1 MPARQLKSWGA
12 TATHSKPHKIS
23 MHIFTTDLSKVFSRK
38 EQRTVAYENLN
49 FQIGQGE
56 FFCILGPSGCGKTS
70 LLRTIAGLETATSGE
85 LNIQPLNAS
94 KPGSIGMVFQ
104 EHGLFPWMTT
114 RNNIRFLLENNV
126 HMVNRDLDTIVNE
139 FIDLVGLTT
148 FADYFPHQ
156 LSGGMRQRVSIA
168 RSFAN
173 EPDLL
178 LMDEPFV
185 FLDYQTRC
193 ALHGLLLDIWQ
204 RKKKTLVFVT
214 HDIEEAVFLADRV
227 LVMSAHPGT
236 VKSIIDI
243 NLPRPREFLTLR
255 KLSAYQ
261 DQVSELIELLHEE
274 CEPFKNNNKQSV

>member
-1 MPARQLKSWGA
+1 
-12 TATHSKPHKIS
+12 
-23 MHIFTTDLSKVFSRK
+23 MHISVTRLGKTFFRK
-38 EQRTVAYENLN
+38 KQQTIAYENLN
-49 FQIGQGE
+49 FHIRQGE

-70 LLRTIAGLETATSGE
+70 LLRTIAGLEAATSGE
-85 LNIQPLNAS
+85 LNIQPLDSS
-94 KPGSIGMVFQ
+94 KPSSIGMVFQ
-104 EHGLFPWMTT
+104 EHGLFPWMTI
-114 RNNIRFLLENNV
+114 RNNIRFLLENNA
-126 HMVNRDLDTIVNE
+126 HMVGYDLDAIVNE
-139 FIDLVGLTT
+139 FVHLVGLTK

-173 EPDLL
+173 EPDIL

-193 ALHGLLLDIWQ
+193 ALHGLLLEIWQ

-236 VKSIIDI
+236 VKTIIDI
-243 NLPRPREFLTLR
+243 SLPRPRDFLTLR
-255 KLSAYQ
+255 KLPAYQ
-261 DQVSELIELLHEE
+261 NQVNELMELLRAEDE
-274 CEPFKNNNKQSV
+274 ALDRNNKQPV

>member
-1 MPARQLKSWGA
+1 MQ
-12 TATHSKPHKIS
+12 IS
-23 MHIFTTDLSKVFSRK
+23 AAHLSKIFSRK
-38 EQRTVAYENLN
+38 EQKTIAYENLN
-49 FQIGQGE
+49 FQIRQGE

-85 LNIQPLNAS
+85 LNIQSQDTSRSPD
-94 KPGSIGMVFQ
+94 IGMVFQ

-114 RNNIRFLLENNV
+114 RNNIRFLLENNI
-126 HMVNRDLDTIVNE
+126 HMAGRNPDVIVDE
-139 FIDLVGLTT
+139 FINLVGLTK

-156 LSGGMRQRVSIA
+156 LSGGMRQRISIA

-173 EPDLL
+173 EPDIL

-193 ALHGLLLDIWQ
+193 ALHGLLLEIWQ
-204 RKKKTLVFVT
+204 HKKKTLVFVT

-236 VKSIIDI
+236 VKTIIDI
-243 NLPRPREFLTLR
+243 NFPRPRDFLALR
-255 KLSAYQ
+255 KLSVYQ
-261 DQVSELIELLHEE
+261 NQINELMELLREE
-274 CEPFKNNNKQSV
+274 SKPFNSANNRQFV

>member
-1 MPARQLKSWGA
+1 MRALRLKNWDA
-12 TATHSKPHKIS
+12 IHSKLHKIS
-23 MHIFTTDLSKVFSRK
+23 MQISITHLSKTFFRK
-38 EQRTVAYENLN
+38 EQQTIAYENLN
-49 FQIGQGE
+49 FQIRQGE

-70 LLRTIAGLETATSGE
+70 LLRTIAGLESATSGE
-85 LNIQPLNAS
+85 LNIQPLGSA
-94 KPGSIGMVFQ
+94 KPGNIGMVFQ

-114 RNNIRFLLENNV
+114 RNNIRFLLENNA
-126 HMVNRDLDTIVNE
+126 HMVNRDLDAIVNE
-139 FIDLVGLTT
+139 FINLVGLTT

-193 ALHGLLLDIWQ
+193 ALHGLLLEVWQ

-255 KLSAYQ
+255 KLPAYQ
-261 DQVSELIELLHEE
+261 NQVSDLMELLSEE
-274 CEPFKNNNKQSV
+274 CEPFKGSNRQSA